1 LENNIYNEED
11 LFVKVENEFSAIFNE
26 IIDSKELSTYRA
38 LYLKN
43 KLEFI
48 VDEISE
54 YIQEINKYNAKLRKL
69 RKIINNA
76 ILIITLLSF
85 MLIFL
90 NPYIPAVVNLI
101 GLLARI
107 KIKKYYLNN
116 IKGKPVE
123 TKGNDLLILL
133 QNCVTF
139 LERKSRN
146 REERMTKEFLLTPS
160 KTLDVMV
167 ANEILQE
174 YLQLEDVSEFITTL
188 NLMDESLKICLV
200 EILQEDLSVTNDNL
214 EELLNMAREN
224 ISRENLTKELKLC
237 RNLEKKSEN

>member
-1 LENNIYNEED
+1 
-11 LFVKVENEFSAIFNE
+11 
-26 IIDSKELSTYRA
+26 
-38 LYLKN
+38 
-43 KLEFI
+43 
-48 VDEISE
+48 
-54 YIQEINKYNAKLRKL
+54 
-69 RKIINNA
+69 
-76 ILIITLLSF
+76 
-85 MLIFL
+85 LIFL

-107 KIKKYYLNN
+107 KINKYYLNN